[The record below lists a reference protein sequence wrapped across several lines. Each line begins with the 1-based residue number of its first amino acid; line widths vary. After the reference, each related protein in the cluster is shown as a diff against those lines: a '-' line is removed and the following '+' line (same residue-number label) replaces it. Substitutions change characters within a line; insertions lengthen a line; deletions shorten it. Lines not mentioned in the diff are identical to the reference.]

1 MVLKQCNK
9 EFCVGT
15 NQYLMRNFIY
25 IINLTIKRKK
35 FFFCWKKDV
44 INDIIKKNK
53 KNIIIVVV

>member
-25 IINLTIKRKK
+25 IREKS
-35 FFFCWKKDV
+35 FFFKT
-44 INDIIKKNK
+44 
-53 KNIIIVVV
+53 